1 MDEAKK
7 QALVRAG
14 IDVDAALARM
24 MGSEAL
30 FMRLIRKFP
39 DDENHAQLCAA
50 MERGDAQAA
59 LSASH
64 TLKGVC
70 GNLSMT
76 GLFGLFER
84 QVAALRAGDVAQ
96 AQALMEQIEP
106 AYEAVCES
114 IRGL

>member
-70 GNLSMT
+70 QNLGFTNLYQPGSARR
-76 GLFGLFER
+76 GR
-84 QVAALRAGDVAQ
+84 RAGAGAHGADRTGV
-96 AQALMEQIEP
+96 
-106 AYEAVCES
+106 
-114 IRGL
+114 RGGV

>member
-1 MDEAKK
+1 
-7 QALVRAG
+7 
-14 IDVDAALARM
+14 
-24 MGSEAL
+24 
-30 FMRLIRKFP
+30 
-39 DDENHAQLCAA
+39 
-50 MERGDAQAA
+50 
-59 LSASH
+59 
-64 TLKGVC
+64 
-70 GNLSMT
+70 MT